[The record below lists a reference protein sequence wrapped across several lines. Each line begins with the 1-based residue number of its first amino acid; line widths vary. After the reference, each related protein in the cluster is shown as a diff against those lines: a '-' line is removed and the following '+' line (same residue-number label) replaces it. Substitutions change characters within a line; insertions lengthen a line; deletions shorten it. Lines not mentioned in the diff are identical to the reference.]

1 MNTNLE
7 KAESIMKQALQA
19 YGNGNIQKGDV
30 LRENA
35 NEFFELYKNELNES
49 KNNMSNPIYGKTNN
63 FGIIHKIFE
72 SNAPELYKTKK
83 GKQIIANYIKIIN
96 EDATLRKQ
104 FTFYN
109 EMLSVNDVN
118 NPSMFVNE
126 AVELSPKFHIKDIV
140 KSNEKL
146 VKFIK
151 DNKLNESIELDE
163 NLISLFESIEFVL
176 TNTKC
181 IKNLSSFINAKAN
194 ITDYINE
201 HIEQSKNS
209 LNENKYS
216 GSLDDFANK
225 ALNDFNEKYKDTL
238 NEAEQEFVKELI
250 DAKFNDK
257 MDKRKGIFDKC
268 KNEAISAINTVVVE
282 TSGDIKEKLLS
293 LKERLLNKNFDDA
306 KLVSDV
312 AEMIEIKNTLLDE

>member
-19 YGNGNIQKGDV
+19 YGNGNIKEGDV

-49 KNNMSNPIYGKTNN
+49 KDNMNNPIYGKTNN
-63 FGIIHKIFE
+63 FGVIHKIFE

-126 AVELSPKFHIKDIV
+126 AVELSPKFHIKDIR

-146 VKFIK
+146 IKFIK
-151 DNKLNESIELDE
+151 DNKLNENIEVDE

-216 GSLDDFANK
+216 GSLEDFANK
-225 ALNDFNEKYKDTL
+225 ALNEFNEKYKDVL

-293 LKERLLNKNFDDA
+293 LKERLLNKNFDND

>member
-7 KAESIMKQALQA
+7 KAESIMKQALKA
-19 YGNGNIQKGDV
+19 YGNGNIQEGDV
-30 LRENA
+30 LRESA

-49 KNNMSNPIYGKTNN
+49 KDNMNNPIYGKTNN

-96 EDATLRKQ
+96 EDVTLRKQ

-151 DNKLNESIELDE
+151 DNKLNESIEVDE

-209 LNENKYS
+209 LNESKCS

-225 ALNDFNEKYKDTL
+225 ALNEFNEKYKDTL

-257 MDKRKGIFDKC
+257 TDKRKSIFDKC

-282 TSGDIKEKLLS
+282 TTGDIKEKLLS